1 MVARPPRASCVSW
14 ATGSLRCMGSTNTTL
29 CSTAIPRPSCSMLT
43 EARWTFAPVSLRP
56 TAPGSRRRTRFVISN
71 SCARAVSASWEY
83 MRWQLD
89 ELRQA
94 DPKPGE
100 DEALAAE
107 RAAMRHAARLAELG
121 QRAMDALHEDGLARA
136 AAAMSLA
143 AALDSRLAE
152 QASHLDGLAE
162 EMSDVAASARR
173 YVELLD
179 SDPKIGRASCR
190 ERVEDPVVAVALT
203 R

>member
-1 MVARPPRASCVSW
+1 MVARPPPASCVSW
-14 ATGSLRCMGSTNTTL
+14 ATGSLRCTGSTNTTL

-56 TAPGSRRRTRFVISN
+56 TAPGSRRRTRCCDLEQLRS
-71 SCARAVSASWEY
+71 RGQRELEY
-83 MRWQLD
+83 LRWQLD

-107 RAAMRHAARLAELG
+107 RAAMRHAARPAELG
-121 QRAMDALHEDGLARA
+121 QQAMDALHEDGLARA
-136 AAAMSLA
+136 AAAMGLA

-152 QASHLDGLAE
+152 QASRLDGLAE
-162 EMSDVAASARR
+162 EMSDVAASVRR
-173 YVELLD
+173 YVELL
-179 SDPKIGRASCR
+179 
-190 ERVEDPVVAVALT
+190 T
-203 R
+203 